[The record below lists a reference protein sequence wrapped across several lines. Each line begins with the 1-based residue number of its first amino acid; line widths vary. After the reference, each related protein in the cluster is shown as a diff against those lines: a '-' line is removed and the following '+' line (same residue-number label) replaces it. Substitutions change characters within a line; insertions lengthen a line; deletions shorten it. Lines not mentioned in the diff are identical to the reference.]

1 MKERT
6 NKFLQVWLKDINNTI
21 KQRKETTLEDVE
33 KWFNWVIKD
42 AKQIEGDE

>member
-6 NKFLQVWLKDINNTI
+6 KKFLDMWLKDINKTI
-21 KQRKETTLEDVE
+21 KIRKETSLSDVE
-33 KWFNWVIKD
+33 KWFSWVIKD